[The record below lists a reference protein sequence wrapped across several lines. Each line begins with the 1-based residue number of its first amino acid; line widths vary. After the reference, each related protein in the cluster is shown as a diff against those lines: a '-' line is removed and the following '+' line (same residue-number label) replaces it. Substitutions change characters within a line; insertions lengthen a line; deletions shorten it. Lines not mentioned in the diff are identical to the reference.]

1 MYMVK
6 GALDII
12 VVYKKKNLTLQ
23 NLHAYKKNGNTC
35 TLYVRV

>member
-12 VVYKKKNLTLQ
+12 VVYKKKIKLYKTCMLT
-23 NLHAYKKNGNTC
+23 KKMEIHV
-35 TLYVRV
+35 LFM